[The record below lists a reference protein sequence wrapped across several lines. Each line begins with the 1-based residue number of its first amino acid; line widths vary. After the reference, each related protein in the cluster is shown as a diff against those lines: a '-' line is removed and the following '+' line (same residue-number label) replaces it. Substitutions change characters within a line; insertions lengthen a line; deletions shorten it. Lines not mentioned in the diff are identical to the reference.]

1 MKEMELE
8 SKRILLDDVLLWMD
22 DMIEPYNVPRRIFVQ
37 LHVCVEELYV
47 NICNY
52 AYGGAIGKVKLIADV
67 VKEGGEPVFVMTF
80 IDQGVPFNPLE
91 HADPDITLSGEER
104 NIGGL
109 GILMVKKR
117 MDRFE
122 YERKDGS
129 NIVTIAKSL
138 VLKNDQGEE
147 DK

>member
-1 MKEMELE
+1 MKEKELE
-8 SKRILLDDVLLWMD
+8 SRRVLLDDVLLWMD
-22 DMIEPYNVPRRIFVQ
+22 DMLEPYNVPRRINVQ

-52 AYGGAIGKVKLIADV
+52 AYCGNIGKVKLIAG
-67 VKEGGEPVFVMTF
+67 VKEDGNIPVFTMTF

-91 HADPDITLSGEER
+91 HADPDITLAAENR

-117 MDRFE
+117 MDKFTYE
-122 YERKDGS
+122 YKDGS
-129 NIVTIAKSL
+129 NVVTIEKAL
-138 VLKNDQGEE
+138 VDNNTKQG
-147 DK
+147 

>member
-8 SKRILLDDVLLWMD
+8 SKRILLDDVLLWVD
-22 DMIEPYNVPRRIFVQ
+22 DIIEPYNVSRRIFVQ

-52 AYGGAIGKVKLIADV
+52 AYGGNIGKVKLIAGVRD
-67 VKEGGEPVFVMTF
+67 EAGGPVFSMTF
-80 IDQGVPFNPLE
+80 IDGGVPFNPLT
-91 HADPDITLSGEER
+91 HMDPDITLSGEDR

-117 MDRFE
+117 MDVFTYE
-122 YERKDGS
+122 YKDGC
-129 NIVTIAKSL
+129 NVVTIEKSL
-138 VLKNDQGEE
+138 VSDNKE
-147 DK
+147 